1 MRIEVKN
8 VSKTIKKNVILK
20 NVNMHFESGHIY
32 GFVGSNGSG
41 KTVMMRILC
50 GLIDVTNGTIM
61 VDGKTMHFGK
71 DLYYPMGVIIEKP
84 EFFDEQ
90 TGMNNLRTLAQ
101 IRKVIGDQEIADSMR
116 IVGLDPQ
123 NNKRVKAYSLG
134 MRQRLGLA
142 QAIMEDPAVLIL
154 DEVTSALDDEGVKM
168 CREVLLKEKEKGKLI
183 IISSHNKA
191 DIEALCDELY
201 LFKNQEVTRL

>member
-1 MRIEVKN
+1 MIIELKN

-41 KTVMMRILC
+41 KTIMMRILS
-50 GLIDVTNGTIM
+50 GLIDVSSGEIL
-61 VDGKTMHFGK
+61 VDQKRVRFGK

-90 TGMNNLRTLAQ
+90 TGMNNLRTLAD
-101 IRKVIGDQEIADSMR
+101 IRKVIGDEEIANSMKL
-116 IVGLDPQ
+116 VGLDPQ
-123 NNKRVKAYSLG
+123 NKKRVKAYSLG
-134 MRQRLGLA
+134 MRQRLGIA
-142 QAIMEDPAVLIL
+142 QAIMEDPDVLIL
-154 DEVTSALDDEGVKM
+154 DEVTSALDDEGVTM
-168 CREVLLKEKEKGKLI
+168 CRDVLLEEKKKGKLV

-201 LFKNQEVTRL
+201 LFKNQEVTPL